1 MLTTS
6 GGHASKPGSRMPY
19 RRLATAVLADW
30 LEVEHTLRLVEG
42 DTREAALLR
51 VEAAGLQ
58 AEYERLVEEARL
70 FKRPV
75 PPPFPVCGESETD
88 AGPVGQPELETD

>member
-1 MLTTS
+1 
-6 GGHASKPGSRMPY
+6 MPY

-30 LEVEHTLRLVEG
+30 LEVEHTLRLVQG

-51 VEAAGLQ
+51 VEAQGLQ

-75 PPPFPVCGESETD
+75 PPPFPVCGEGGPD
-88 AGPVGQPELETD
+88 AGPVGQLALEVE

>member
-1 MLTTS
+1 
-6 GGHASKPGSRMPY
+6 MPY

-30 LEVEHTLRLVEG
+30 LEVEHTLLQVPG

-51 VEAAGLQ
+51 VEAQGLQ

-70 FKRPV
+70 FRHPV
-75 PPPFPVCGESETD
+75 PPPFPVCGEAAAD
-88 AGPVGQPELETD
+88 AAPTAMPELRGD

>member
-1 MLTTS
+1 
-6 GGHASKPGSRMPY
+6 MPY

-30 LEVEHTLRLVEG
+30 LEVEHTLLLVQG

-51 VEAAGLQ
+51 VEAQGLQ
-58 AEYERLVEEARL
+58 AEYERLVDEARL

-75 PPPFPVCGESETD
+75 PPPFPACGEPATEPAPASLPAPQLE
-88 AGPVGQPELETD
+88 PEID

>member
-1 MLTTS
+1 
-6 GGHASKPGSRMPY
+6 MPY

-30 LEVEHTLRLVEG
+30 LEVEHTLRLVQS

-58 AEYERLVEEARL
+58 AEYQRLVDEARL
-70 FKRPV
+70 FKRPL
-75 PPPFPVCGESETD
+75 PPPFPMCGEAVPDDVVTPD
-88 AGPVGQPELETD
+88 VAGARKPEDG